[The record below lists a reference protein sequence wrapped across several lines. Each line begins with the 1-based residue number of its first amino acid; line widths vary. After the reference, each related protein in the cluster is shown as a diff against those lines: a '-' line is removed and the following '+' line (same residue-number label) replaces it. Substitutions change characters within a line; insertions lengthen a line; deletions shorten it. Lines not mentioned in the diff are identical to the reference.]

1 SLTFLA
7 TSSGL
12 IFSSGSLRLRSSDDD
27 IRLFHINKDMLKKI
41 KGNCYCRRKSL
52 IMTNGSIDMND
63 TQDKVSGATVPFL
76 SRIYYAST
84 TSSPFNASSLIG

>member
-1 SLTFLA
+1 
-7 TSSGL
+7 
-12 IFSSGSLRLRSSDDD
+12 
-27 IRLFHINKDMLKKI
+27 
-41 KGNCYCRRKSL
+41 
-52 IMTNGSIDMND
+52 MTNGSIDMND